1 MKYIIIVSL
10 IAFVIVSG
18 CATTEVSSEFRE
30 DKTLVGTYSP
40 PPEGFVK
47 KRIAVIPFKDKTN
60 QTHTNSDL
68 GSISVD
74 IATTLLVNTGRF
86 VVVER
91 ERLDA
96 LLVEQKME
104 GIVDTE
110 TAVKAGK
117 ILGVDL
123 ILTGAI
129 TDFEIKETQS
139 GTAVGLPSIN
149 KMPALEVGKK
159 TYILSIFMAVDARI
173 IRTDTAEILFAGTGE
188 IRREE
193 KASSFRFGMNRYYI
207 DTKGAVKIDQSAA
220 GRQLRFA
227 IDKIVRALVPRID
240 QTYEPAP
247 TDNLKDGAF
256 PEQSGAGFPTGNSN
270 NEASPE
276 QGEVEQPPAHE
287 MK

>member
-1 MKYIIIVSL
+1 MKYRIILSL
-10 IAFVIVSG
+10 IAFIIFSG
-18 CATTEVSSEFRE
+18 CATTEVTSDFRE

-60 QTHTNSDL
+60 QTHTTSDL

-86 VVVER
+86 EVVER

-104 GIVDTE
+104 GIVDPE
-110 TAVKAGK
+110 TATKAGK

-123 ILTGAI
+123 IFTGAI

-139 GTAVGLPSIN
+139 GTSIGIPSIN
-149 KMPALEVGKK
+149 DMPSLQLGKK
-159 TYILSIFMAVDARI
+159 TYTLSIFMAVDARI

-188 IRREE
+188 IKREE
-193 KASSFRFGMNRYYI
+193 KAKSYRFGVDGYHI
-207 DTKGAVKIDQSAA
+207 DTKGAVRIDQSAA

-227 IDKIVRALVPRID
+227 IDKIVRALVPKVD
-240 QTYEPAP
+240 QTYNEPLPAP
-247 TDNLKDGAF
+247 E
-256 PEQSGAGFPTGNSN
+256 PP
-270 NEASPE
+270 P
-276 QGEVEQPPAHE
+276 QPPDPPTE
-287 MK
+287 RSDVLPLP